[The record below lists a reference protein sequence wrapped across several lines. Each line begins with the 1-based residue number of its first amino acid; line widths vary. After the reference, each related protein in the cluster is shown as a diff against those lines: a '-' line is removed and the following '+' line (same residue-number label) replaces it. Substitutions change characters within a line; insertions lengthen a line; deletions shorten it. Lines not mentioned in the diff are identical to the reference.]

1 MAVMQVKGTF
11 SVGTACAWD
20 PNYVSRLKDVIHSH
34 IGVTPANLAA
44 AAVVALGAEVSCT
57 RPAEGPSRCAAILR
71 VARAVVVKFL

>member
-20 PNYVSRLKDVIHSH
+20 PDYVSRLKDVIHSR
-34 IGVTPANLAA
+34 IGVTPNLAA

-57 RPAEGPSRCAAILR
+57 RPAEGPSRCAAVLR
-71 VARAVVVKFL
+71 VARAIVVKFL